1 MYRLQL
7 NQDKHLKGAS
17 KNALF
22 LRLLR
27 RIRARILMYDLYTP
41 ALGFG
46 FLRRSTSCVHTVVH
60 AVPPYTHKKITIFR
74 STLKYLL
81 VIILAAM
88 MNCALALSTDKQQDI
103 EIEADTAE
111 MDDIKGITIYRGDVV
126 VIQGSIRM
134 TGHTMTVYF
143 NENDDMELVI
153 MQGKPA
159 TYRQLPDDSKVYD
172 EAEALQM
179 EYYAL
184 KDYVILID
192 KALVT
197 QEGLRFSGSRI
208 EYDTVLSQVKAKG
221 STKTTKSDGAKKK
234 NDGRVKITIKK
245 KKQE

>member
-1 MYRLQL
+1 MYKLQL
-7 NQDKHLKGAS
+7 NQDKRLKLLLALIIAS
-17 KNALF
+17 
-22 LRLLR
+22 
-27 RIRARILMYDLYTP
+27 
-41 ALGFG
+41 
-46 FLRRSTSCVHTVVH
+46 
-60 AVPPYTHKKITIFR
+60 
-74 STLKYLL
+74 
-81 VIILAAM
+81 VINVAF
-88 MNCALALSTDKQQDI
+88 ALSTDKQQDI

-126 VIQGSIRM
+126 VTQGSIRM
-134 TGHTMTVYF
+134 TGHTMIVHFT
-143 NENDDMELVI
+143 ENDDMELVI
-153 MQGKPA
+153 MQGEPA

-192 KALVT
+192 EALVT

-221 STKTTKSDGAKKK
+221 STRTTKDKDDDTSKKK
-234 NDGRVKITIKK
+234 DGRVKITIKK